1 MIQRKLVKTLSAA
14 AILFGIAS
22 LAAAQSEPKTTLT
35 KLYKS
40 YEKHGRSSLD
50 MPEFGKRF
58 VFSGVVVQV
67 SSSLRGAALIRAA
80 DVGGD
85 RELARLTPAS
95 NAESQK
101 IASMVSGATFN
112 AACEVGVAS
121 NSVYITLQ
129 GCVFQP

>member
-1 MIQRKLVKTLSAA
+1 MIQRKRVKTLSAA
-14 AILFGIAS
+14 AILLAVAS
-22 LAAAQSEPKTTLT
+22 LAAAQSEPKTTLA

-95 NAESQK
+95 DVESQK
-101 IASMVSGATFN
+101 IASMSSGTKFS